1 MMPFGLLSPPQLEKS
16 PHGSEMA
23 DIFKEHLSGTPE
35 FLIRLSGNISQSSY
49 ILTENTLMPYFS
61 NHIHIYAAPFTPG
74 YQNNLSEF
82 QYIVIQNNSFWAT
95 LGGNQSL
102 QYIVNNALKNDTFN
116 IVERY
121 NSGNIF
127 VLENVKMEQ

>member
-1 MMPFGLLSPPQLEKS
+1 
-16 PHGSEMA
+16 
-23 DIFKEHLSGTPE
+23 
-35 FLIRLSGNISQSSY
+35 
-49 ILTENTLMPYFS
+49 MPYFS
-61 NHIHIYAAPFTPG
+61 NHIHIYAAPFTPS

-95 LGGNQSL
+95 LGGNDSL
-102 QYIVNNALKNDTFN
+102 QHIVSNALKNGTFN

-121 NSGNIF
+121 NVGNLL